1 MSNQVLSPQASQ
13 ELTVW
18 VRLLRG
24 YSTLTGELNGRLHEE
39 HGLTINDYE
48 VLLLLSHA
56 DERKMRRVDLADEVK
71 LSPSGITRLLDGLQ
85 KQGYVERATCESD
98 ARVAYAVLTDDGHAK
113 LKNSSGSHIEAIRA
127 ELAERYS
134 AEELETLSELL
145 SRLPGAGEDPDPEAC
160 AGGD

>member
-1 MSNQVLSPQASQ
+1 MSSQVLSPQASTA
-13 ELTVW
+13 EVAVW

-24 YSTLTGELNGRLHEE
+24 HRVLTGELSARLQEE

-48 VLLLLSHA
+48 VLVLLSYA
-56 DERKMRRVDLADEVK
+56 EGRRMRRVDLADEVK

-85 KQGYVERATCESD
+85 QHGYVERATCDSD

-113 LKNSSGSHIEAIRA
+113 LKESSSSHIEAIRG
-127 ELAERYS
+127 ELADRYS
-134 AEELETLSELL
+134 AEELETLGELL
-145 SRLPGAGEDPDPEAC
+145 SRLPGAAEVDPDAC